1 MRVRPLRLI
10 GYVLAGVAALV
21 VLIHAAYA
29 LQIVWWR
36 FNPVQET
43 SFMRYRMTELSDD
56 LREKNRKAVLKYQWV
71 PYERISNNVK
81 RAMIAAEDAKFVDHE
96 GFDWDGIQKAIEKNE
111 RRGRIVAGG
120 STITQQLAK
129 NLFLT
134 PARSWIR
141 KGQETVITLMLEAL
155 LDKRRIFEI
164 YLNVIELGSGVF
176 GVEAASQ
183 RYFSTSAA
191 SLSAAQGA
199 RLAAMAPNPRFYERN
214 QGAPGF
220 NRKIGIIIARMPSAE
235 LP

>member
-1 MRVRPLRLI
+1 MRARALRWV
-10 GYVLAGVAALV
+10 GVAFAGVVALV
-21 VLIHAAYA
+21 ILVHLAYA
-29 LQIVWWR
+29 AQILWWR
-36 FNPVQET
+36 SNPVGET
-43 SFMRYRMTELSDD
+43 SFMEYRIDELRARNPKAQ
-56 LREKNRKAVLKYQWV
+56 LRHQWV

-96 GFDWDGIQKAIEKNE
+96 GFDWDGIQRALEKNE

-134 PARSWIR
+134 PTRSYLR
-141 KGQETVITLMLEAL
+141 KGQEAVITLMLEAL
-155 LDKRRIFEI
+155 LPKRRIFEI

-176 GVEAASQ
+176 GVEAAS
-183 RYFSTSAA
+183 RHYFSTSAA
-191 SLSAAQGA
+191 SLSPAQAA

-214 QGAPGF
+214 PGAPGL

-235 LP
+235 VP

>member
-1 MRVRPLRLI
+1 MRARPLRLV
-10 GYVLAGVAALV
+10 GYALAGLAALV
-21 VLIHAAYA
+21 VLVHAAYA
-29 LQIVWWR
+29 IQILWWR
-36 FNPVQET
+36 FNPVGET
-43 SFMRYRMTELSDD
+43 SFMRYSLDAA
-56 LREKNRKAVLKYQWV
+56 RERNPRAMLKYQWV

-81 RAMIAAEDAKFVDHE
+81 RAVIAAEDAKFVDHE

-134 PARSWIR
+134 PKRSWIR

-176 GVEAASQ
+176 GVEAAA
-183 RYFSTSAA
+183 RHYFSTSAA
-191 SLSAAQGA
+191 GVSAAQGA

-214 QGAPGF
+214 QSAPGL